1 MTFENWFAIA
11 TDHLAESERPKLRN
25 ELENHFLDS
34 IAAHLQAGQ
43 ARFEAERQALLE
55 MGDPELAAQGFQ
67 RTHLTKRDMQRA
79 NTPTVFSRAIAV
91 LFALIWWGLCEI
103 IAPFLATT
111 FADSTPAVTAFRVLN
126 AIAVWAQLVLLVLQL
141 QRHQIGEF
149 QMRLRAGVL
158 ESVLG
163 IAGCFCWT
171 LMPVQF
177 MPIWVFWTLVILVA
191 MGYWMLELPLLR
203 KLRARA

>member
-1 MTFENWFAIA
+1 MTFKNWFAIA
-11 TDHLAESERPKLRN
+11 TDNLAESERPKLRN

-34 IAAHLQAGQ
+34 IATHLQAGQ

-55 MGDPELAAQGFQ
+55 MGDPELAARGFQ
-67 RTHLTKRDMQRA
+67 RTHLTKREMQRV
-79 NTPTVFSRAIAV
+79 NTPTLFSRAIAV
-91 LFALIWWGLCEI
+91 VFALIWWVLCEI
-103 IAPFLATT
+103 IAPFLSST
-111 FADSTPAVTAFRVLN
+111 FSDLAPAVTAFRILN

-149 QMRLRAGVL
+149 QLRLRAGVL

-171 LMPVQF
+171 LVPDQF
-177 MPIWVFWTLVILVA
+177 MPIWVFWTLVTLIGT
-191 MGYWMLELPLLR
+191 GYWMLEVPLVR
-203 KLRARA
+203 KLRPRA